1 MQAIITSWLTEQGV
15 NASYIALSTAAIG
28 CTIILLLCS
37 MSFYLTKHQVLVIIH
52 KLITASKNTWDDLLF
67 DHQVFSRIALLV
79 PFVLLLLL
87 TPIFIEVESLLA
99 SILIIFAKVAICFQI
114 ARSISSVLNVINSV
128 YRQTAS
134 ERYLPLN
141 STLQVIKL
149 VVYLVATI
157 LAISLVL
164 DRSPLYLL
172 SGLGALTAVLILVFQ
187 DTIKGLVA
195 SIQISANKMVAPGDW
210 IELPKYGA
218 DGDVIEIGLNT
229 VKVKNFDNTITT
241 VPTYALTSGSFKNWR
256 GMLNSGG
263 RRIKRAIVI
272 DVRSIHFY
280 KQEKIETLKS
290 VHLISDYLAG
300 KQQEISQ
307 KAGTVTEHSQL
318 TLATLNTRQ
327 LTNIGTF
334 RAYIT
339 AYLQQHS
346 KVHQEMTCMVR
357 QLPSTEVGLPLEL
370 YFFSNDKNWVNY
382 EAIQADIFDHLYAA
396 APMFD
401 LRIFQHPSGYDWQ
414 SANSSAD
421 A

>member
-1 MQAIITSWLTEQGV
+1 MQAIITSWLTAQGV
-15 NASYIALSTAAIG
+15 GAAYIALSSVVIG
-28 CTIILLLCS
+28 CMIILLLCS
-37 MSFYLTKHQVLVIIH
+37 ISYYLTKHHVLVIIH

-67 DHQVFSRIALLV
+67 DQQVFSRTALLV
-79 PFVLLLLL
+79 PFVLLLFL
-87 TPIFIEVESLLA
+87 TPIFINTNSLLA
-99 SILIIFAKVAICFQI
+99 TVLITFAKVAICFQI
-114 ARSISSVLNVINSV
+114 ARSISAVLNVINSA

-157 LAISLVL
+157 LAISQIL

-280 KQEKIETLKS
+280 SQEQINALQS
-290 VHLISDYLAG
+290 VQLISDYLTS

-307 KAGTVTEHSQL
+307 ESGNTVNSG
-318 TLATLNTRQ
+318 ATTINTRQ

-339 AYLQQHS
+339 AYLKQHS
-346 KVHQEMTCMVR
+346 KVHQTMTCMVR

-370 YFFSNDKNWVNY
+370 YFFSSDKNWVNY

-414 SANSSAD
+414 NANVD

>member
-1 MQAIITSWLTEQGV
+1 MQVIITSWLTEQGIHAPYISLGSV
-15 NASYIALSTAAIG
+15 VIGCLLILIFCSVSFYIAKN
-28 CTIILLLCS
+28 
-37 MSFYLTKHQVLVIIH
+37 YVLALIH
-52 KLITASKNTWDDLLF
+52 KLISTSKNTWDDHLF
-67 DHQVFSRIALLV
+67 DHQVFSRISLLV

-87 TPIFIEVESLLA
+87 TPFFLEAESLLA
-99 SILIIFAKVAICFQI
+99 VVLMVFAKISICFQV
-114 ARSISSVLNVINSV
+114 ARSISAVLNVINSL
-128 YRQTAS
+128 YQQKAS

-157 LAISLVL
+157 LATSLLL

-218 DGDVIEIGLNT
+218 NGDVIEIGLNT
-229 VKVKNFDNTITT
+229 VKVKNFDNTVTT
-241 VPTYALTSGSFKNWR
+241 VPTYALTSDSFKNWR

-272 DVRSIHFY
+272 DLSSIKFY
-280 KQEKIETLKS
+280 NSEQLETLKS
-290 VHLISDYLAG
+290 VQLIAGYLAE
-300 KQQEISQ
+300 KQIEIRQQATQ
-307 KAGTVTEHSQL
+307 KVTGNANI
-318 TLATLNTRQ
+318 TDMINTRQ
-327 LTNIGTF
+327 LTNVGTF
-334 RAYIT
+334 RAYIS
-339 AYLQQHS
+339 AYLEQHP
-346 KVHQEMTCMVR
+346 KVYHEMTCMVR
-357 QLPSTEVGLPLEL
+357 QLQATEVGLPLEL
-370 YFFSNDKNWVNY
+370 YFFSSDQDWVNY

-396 APMFD
+396 APLFH
-401 LRIFQHPSGYDWQ
+401 LRVFQHPSGYDWQ
-414 SANSSAD
+414 HTNAD